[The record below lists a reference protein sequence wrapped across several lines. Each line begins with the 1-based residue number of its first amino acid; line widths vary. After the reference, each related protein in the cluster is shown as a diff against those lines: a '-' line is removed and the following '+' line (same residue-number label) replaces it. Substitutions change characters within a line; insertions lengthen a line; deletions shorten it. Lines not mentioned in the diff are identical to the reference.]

1 VCGVAIEV
9 VHKGELVCVAECVT
23 LETFREA
30 VECSSKHHGAI
41 ADLIFSARQ
50 TECMYFDRTFSE
62 TFFIGE
68 IAVIGKVDV
77 LERADDEADVL
88 WEDERL
94 AGEAGGLA

>member
-1 VCGVAIEV
+1 
-9 VHKGELVCVAECVT
+9 
-23 LETFREA
+23 
-30 VECSSKHHGAI
+30 
-41 ADLIFSARQ
+41 
-50 TECMYFDRTFSE
+50 MYLDRTFSE